1 MIAGWIALAGVLQAA
16 LNFDTR
22 VAASTKQHALYAFFL
37 CDIYWLPLMW
47 LYQDVIHYNHIVGS
61 IFTIF
66 LRLNIRPS
74 RTQRVLCRGRGG
86 GPQKESVDA

>member
-47 LYQDVIHYNHIVGS
+47 LFQDVIHYNHIVGS

-66 LRLNIRPS
+66 LRLTFVLRGPS
-74 RTQRVLCRGRGG
+74 ACFVEIEEEDR
-86 GPQKESVDA
+86 KKKA